1 MKIVTV
7 AEMVAMEQATDA
19 AGFSYDQMMAAAGGA
34 LARVIQDRAPFA
46 GPILCLIG
54 PGNNGGD
61 GLVACARLQ
70 AAGAPAVPYIWR
82 RKSGDDPLAVAVREA
97 VWAEQDA
104 GYMRLAD
111 LVAQAGIIV
120 DALLGTGNTRPIEG
134 SLAELLAAVRAGLDR
149 RRQEQPVVVEPAWPR
164 GRERALPTL
173 IACDCPSG
181 LNCDTGAIDPLAL
194 AADVTVTFALPKV
207 GHFLQPGAFAC
218 GALSVADIHIDRGL
232 APASAPDLLTPA
244 EVARLLPARPA
255 SGHKGTFG
263 KALIVAGSTHYP
275 GAAAI
280 ASLAAYRAG
289 AGLVHLATS
298 AAVGQLV
305 AGQLPEPIHT
315 VLPADLGSL
324 TAAGVPILAPLLPGH
339 EALLV
344 GPGLGT
350 DPATVELVPALLLG
364 QSATRHRGGILFAS
378 DTDAPRPALP
388 PLVVD
393 ADGLNAFGKLAGGP
407 ACLPPHSLL
416 TPHPGE
422 MARLTGLST
431 PEVNANRW
439 QVARRFA
446 AAWNQIVV
454 LKGAFTAIAHPDG
467 RLAISPFA
475 DAALATAGSG
485 DVLAGVLVALL
496 AQGVDPW
503 SAACAGVYLHALA
516 GRLAAAALGPALL
529 ATDIAH
535 HLPQALARL
544 HAVPPLPV

>member
-1 MKIVTV
+1 MKIVTG
-7 AEMVAMEQATDA
+7 ADMVAMEQATDA
-19 AGFSYDQMMAAAGGA
+19 AGFGYDRMMAAAGGA
-34 LARVIQDRAPFA
+34 LARVIQDHAPFA

-70 AAGAPAVPYIWR
+70 DAGAPAVPYIWR
-82 RKSGDDPLAVAVREA
+82 RKSGDDPLVAAVREA

-104 GYMRLAD
+104 GYTRLAD
-111 LVAQAGIIV
+111 LVAQAAIIV

-134 SLAELLAAVRAGLDR
+134 SLAGLLVSVRAGLDR
-149 RRQEQPVVVEPAWPR
+149 RRQEQPVIVDPAWPQ
-164 GRERALPTL
+164 GRERALPTVV
-173 IACDCPSG
+173 ACDCPSG
-181 LNCDTGAIDPLAL
+181 LNCDTGAIDPLTL
-194 AADVTVTFALPKV
+194 AAGVTVTFALPKV
-207 GHFLQPGAFAC
+207 GHFLQPGASAC
-218 GALSVADIHIDRGL
+218 GALSVADIHIDRDL

-244 EVARLLPARPA
+244 EVAGLLPARPA

-263 KALIVAGSTHYP
+263 KALIVAGSTNYP

-280 ASLAAYRAG
+280 ACLGAYRAG

-298 AAVGQLV
+298 AGVGQLV
-305 AGQLPEPIHT
+305 AGQFPEPVHT
-315 VLPADLGSL
+315 VLPAAMGSL
-324 TAAGVPILAPLLPGH
+324 TTSGVPILVPLLADH

-350 DPATVELVPALLLG
+350 DPATVELIAALLLG
-364 QSATRHRGGILFAS
+364 QGAAKRRGGILFAS
-378 DTDAPRPALP
+378 DTEAPRLTLPA
-388 PLVVD
+388 LVVD
-393 ADGLNAFGKLAGGP
+393 ADGLNALGKLAGGP
-407 ACLPPHSLL
+407 AGLPPYSLV

-431 PEVNANRW
+431 REVNANRW

-496 AQGVDPW
+496 AQGADPW
-503 SAACAGVYLHALA
+503 SAARAGVYLHALA
-516 GRLAAAALGPALL
+516 GKLAAADLGPALL

-544 HAVPPLPV
+544 HAV